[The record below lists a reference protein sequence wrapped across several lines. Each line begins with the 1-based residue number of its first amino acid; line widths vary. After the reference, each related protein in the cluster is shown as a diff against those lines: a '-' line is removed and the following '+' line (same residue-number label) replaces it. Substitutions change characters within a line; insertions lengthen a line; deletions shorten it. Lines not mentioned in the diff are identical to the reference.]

1 MITIFIVEDDP
12 MLRHIYLQFINRVP
26 GFQVCG
32 EADDIEEAKS
42 GIRGK
47 SPNIVLM
54 DIFLPSGSGVEL
66 LKWMRKDEINSDV
79 IFVTAEK
86 NIDAVSEAFRYGAV
100 DYLVKPFTFK
110 RFANSLKIVRERYIK
125 LNCSKEVG
133 QGFIDEHICN
143 YKSIVETHSEELVK
157 GLNHNT
163 YSRIFDYI
171 KESGSETFTAEGI
184 AEELGLARVTVR
196 RYLEQMTKERNL
208 TLIQEY
214 GRVGRP
220 THCYKYCGE

>member
-12 MLRHIYLQFINRVP
+12 MLRHIYLQFINRVS

-110 RFANSLKIVRERYIK
+110 RFSDSLKTVRERYIK

-133 QGFIDEHICN
+133 QGFIDDYICN
-143 YKSIVETHSEELVK
+143 YKSVAENTTEELVK
-157 GLNHNT
+157 GLNQNT

-171 KESGSETFTAEGI
+171 KNNGGETFTAEGI
-184 AEELGLARVTVR
+184 AEDLGLARVTVR

-208 TLIQEY
+208 TLVQEY
-214 GRVGRP
+214 GKVGRP
-220 THCYKYCGE
+220 THYYKYYKK

>member
-12 MLRHIYLQFINRVP
+12 MLRHIYIQYINKVP

-32 EADDIEEAKS
+32 EADDMEEARS

-47 SPNIVLM
+47 VPSIVLM

-66 LKWMRKDEINSDV
+66 LKWMRKYEINSDV

-86 NIDAVSEAFRYGAV
+86 NIDAISEAFRYGAV

-110 RFANSLKIVRERYIK
+110 RFEGSLKAIKEKYIK
-125 LNCSKEVG
+125 LNSSTEVG
-133 QGFIDEHICN
+133 QGFIDEYICN
-143 YKSIVETHSEELVK
+143 YKSVGEKHSEELVK

-163 YSRIFDYI
+163 YILIFDYI
-171 KESGSETFTAEGI
+171 KDNKKSAFTAEGI

-196 RYLEQMTKERNL
+196 RYLERMTKEQKL
-208 TLIQEY
+208 ELVQEY

-220 THCYKYCGE
+220 TNCYKYCEK

>member
-12 MLRHIYLQFINRVP
+12 MLRHIYIQFIDRVP
-26 GFQVCG
+26 GFEVCG
-32 EADDIEEAKS
+32 EADDMEEAKS
-42 GIRGK
+42 GIRSK

-86 NIDAVSEAFRYGAV
+86 NIEAVSEAFRYGAV

-110 RFANSLKIVRERYIK
+110 RFSNSLKIVRERYIK

-133 QGFIDEHICN
+133 QSFIDEYIRN
-143 YKSIVETHSEELVK
+143 YKSVAEIPSEELVK

-163 YSRIFDYI
+163 YNLIFEYI
-171 KESGSETFTAEGI
+171 KNQGRDTFTAEGI

-214 GRVGRP
+214 GKVGRP
-220 THCYKYCGE
+220 IHSYKYCKK